1 MFFFSHWTSTFL
13 KIWVENPV
21 FAIQHIE
28 NRNSFTELL
37 SPRDQTNP
45 FAYCC
50 SFTFHTSYK
59 KRHDW
64 SRGGGRCR
72 NAQKQFIIKTYPE
85 LILYEP
91 VGKYQFTM
99 ACIRALVMDAYQVIN
114 CLISQ
119 PKICCWY
126 SKEPSQ

>member
-1 MFFFSHWTSTFL
+1 MFSHWTSTYL

-28 NRNSFTELL
+28 NRKSFTEVL

-50 SFTFHTSYK
+50 SYTCHTSYK
-59 KRHDW
+59 NGMIGW
-64 SRGGGRCR
+64 GGGGGGGGGRCQ

-85 LILYEP
+85 LILYKP
-91 VGKYQFTM
+91 VGKYQIYNGMYQGFSYD
-99 ACIRALVMDAYQVIN
+99 CITSN
-114 CLISQ
+114 
-119 PKICCWY
+119 
-126 SKEPSQ
+126 